1 MFASWPDRFS
11 PPSSWCFPFVVAG
24 LWLWPLA
31 EVSLNAGREYGGK
44 ELFRR
49 VQKLPAF
56 FARLGLKLNAILDPP
71 GDAGREFSNWG
82 EFWCDG
88 WLVVSFWGDGLDL
101 KERKLRKPPGRLAD

>member
-1 MFASWPDRFS
+1 M
-11 PPSSWCFPFVVAG
+11 
-24 LWLWPLA
+24 A
-31 EVSLNAGREYGGK
+31 EVSENAGREYGAK